1 MPKLTIV
8 AEEAIEQL
16 DREGLP
22 LSTLLCPNGIVSSL
36 SARNVSL
43 SRLAHNFFELDFDPE
58 TGLTVNPP
66 LMSTLDDEMLD
77 AHSRFVQRVQNNFET
92 DLIKERQETSGVKYR
107 CDTYTLHPVNDKDWV
122 VGARR
127 CITDEHYP
135 GVTGVKPNHSFFDA
149 LMTHLLQQVSFEK
162 LSTTNVFEYYL
173 ASSRYA
179 R

>member
-16 DREGLP
+16 EREGLP

-36 SARNVSL
+36 SARNVAL
-43 SRLAHNFFELDFDPE
+43 SRLAHNAFELSFDPE
-58 TGLTVNPP
+58 TGLEVNPP
-66 LMSTLDDEMLD
+66 LMTTLDDEMKD
-77 AHSRFVQRVQNNFET
+77 AHARFVQRVQNNFET

-107 CDTYTLHPVNDKDWV
+107 CDTYTLHPVNDEHWV

-127 CITDEHYP
+127 CITDKHYP
-135 GVTGVKPNHSFFDA
+135 GAVGVKPNHEFFDA
-149 LMTHLLQQVSFEK
+149 LMMHLLHQVSFK
-162 LSTTNVFEYYL
+162 TLSTTNVFEYYL